1 MPDARRP
8 HPDEHGADAAGT
20 PKGMADPLLGGGGPT
35 ADGDDAPPGGGLRG
49 APRQPP
55 NFLVRRA
62 IFVGAV
68 VAVIAVAAIIV
79 SRFLEDEPP
88 GGSDASIGAEW
99 NAVVVVTDEQVLVV
113 DPDSDPPDEESGDDS
128 DDGAAAAGTTEAGA
142 TPTTDDVAST
152 DTGSAPAT
160 PGTGTSTAGTT
171 DTTDGETD
179 GFPADGVVYQA
190 DGLLDV
196 ESAAVGQTLVLLDES
211 GQVSQID
218 LVEGTVRRARAEPA
232 GVLVTDTGHP
242 DVLAAGVP
250 RGGGLTIVD
259 TRSGDTF
266 DVGEL
271 ADLDDPLMFA
281 DELIVNEAGTYAAVA
296 DGRSFQTVL
305 VNLTDGTADLLPG
318 RVEDLNDT
326 TIVTAQP
333 AGEQSELEFFRV
345 DGERIGTVDA
355 PTPEALLLTGEQSAV
370 AVTGDGRILTI
381 SPDGDLEEAGLLTD
395 EERPRVEVLDGV
407 AVLGRDRFL
416 VIADSFVAV
425 LDPDGAIRA
434 TANGRVVGAPGTS
447 SRCII
452 VGDPSSAGAAAQLD
466 LDTGEVLGQLAGG
479 TISSTSVDGCTA
491 AVIGTQATQVL
502 VRGDTVALP
511 AGIGTVSAISP
522 DGEAAVASSPRGEVL
537 VTIGSDADPRTLSTD
552 PAVIRFAE
560 LP

>member
-1 MPDARRP
+1 
-8 HPDEHGADAAGT
+8 
-20 PKGMADPLLGGGGPT
+20 MADPLLGGGPP
-35 ADGDDAPPGGGLRG
+35 ADDDEAPPGGGLRG

-79 SRFLEDEPP
+79 SRFLEEEPP

-99 NAVVVVTDEQVLVV
+99 NTVVVVTDEQVLVV
-113 DPDSDPPDEESGDDS
+113 DPDSDPPDDEAGDD
-128 DDGAAAAGTTEAGA
+128 DDASAGTTEGGA
-142 TPTTDDVAST
+142 TPATDDVATT
-152 DTGSAPAT
+152 DAGGAPTT
-160 PGTGTSTAGTT
+160 PGTDTTTT
-171 DTTDGETD
+171 DTTDTTGGGSD
-179 GFPADGVVYQA
+179 GPPADGIVYEA

-196 ESAAVGQTLVLLDES
+196 ESAAAGQTLVLLDEG
-211 GQVSQID
+211 GQVSQVD

-242 DVLAAGVP
+242 EVLAAGVP

-266 DVGEL
+266 DIGEL

-333 AGEQSELEFFRV
+333 AGEQSELEFFQV

-381 SPDGDLEEAGLLTD
+381 SPDGALEEAGLLTD
-395 EERPRVEVLDGV
+395 EERPRVEVLDGT

-416 VIADSFVAV
+416 VVADGFVSV

-434 TANGRVVGAPGTS
+434 TVNGRLVGAPGTS

-452 VGDPSSAGAAAQLD
+452 VGDPSSAGAAAQVD

-502 VRGDTVALP
+502 VRGDTVPVP
-511 AGIGTVSAISP
+511 AGIGTISAISP

-537 VTIGSDADPRTLSTD
+537 IAIGSDADPRTLSTD

>member
-8 HPDEHGADAAGT
+8 LPDEHGADAAGT
-20 PKGMADPLLGGGGPT
+20 PTGMTDPLLAGGGPP
-35 ADGDDAPPGGGLRG
+35 ADDDGGGSLRG

-99 NAVVVVTDEQVLVV
+99 NAVVVVNDDQVLVV
-113 DPDSDPPDEESGDDS
+113 DPDADPPDDASSDDS
-128 DDGAAAAGTTEAGA
+128 DDDGAAAGTTEAGA
-142 TPTTDDVAST
+142 TERTDDVTTT
-152 DTGSAPAT
+152 DAVPAT
-160 PGTGTSTAGTT
+160 PGTGTATA
-171 DTTDGETD
+171 DTTETTGGASDGAR
-179 GFPADGVVYQA
+179 ADGVVYEA
-190 DGLLDV
+190 DGLLDA

-211 GQVSQID
+211 GQVSQVD

-232 GVLVTDTGHP
+232 GVLVTDTGQP

-250 RGGGLTIVD
+250 RGGGLTIID

-281 DELIVNEAGTYAAVA
+281 DELIVNEAGTFAAVA

-333 AGEQSELEFFRV
+333 AGEQSELEFFQV
-345 DGERIGTVDA
+345 DSERIGTVDA

-370 AVTGDGRILTI
+370 AVTNDGRILTI

-395 EERPRVEVLDGV
+395 EERPRVEVLDGT

-416 VIADSFVAV
+416 VVADGFVAV
-425 LDPDGAIRA
+425 LDPDGAIR
-434 TANGRVVGAPGTS
+434 TVVNGRVVGAPGTS
-447 SRCII
+447 SRCVI
-452 VGDPSSAGAAAQLD
+452 VGDPSSAGAAAQVD

-491 AVIGTQATQVL
+491 AVIGTRATQVL

-511 AGIGTVSAISP
+511 AGIGTISAISP
-522 DGEAAVASSPRGEVL
+522 DGDAAVGSSPRGEVL
-537 VTIGSDADPRTLSTD
+537 VTIGTDTEPRTLSNE

>member
-8 HPDEHGADAAGT
+8 HPDEHGADPAGT
-20 PKGMADPLLGGGGPT
+20 PKGMADPLLGGGGPPT
-35 ADGDDAPPGGGLRG
+35 DDDELPSSGGLRG
-49 APRQPP
+49 APREPP

-99 NAVVVVTDEQVLVV
+99 NAVVVVTDDQVLVV
-113 DPDSDPPDEESGDDS
+113 DPDSDPADDETGDDP
-128 DDGAAAAGTTEAGA
+128 DDAAAGTTEAGA
-142 TPTTDDVAST
+142 TPATDDGATT
-152 DTGSAPAT
+152 DTGGATAT
-160 PGTGTSTAGTT
+160 PGTGTATTETT
-171 DTTDGETD
+171 DATDGDSDEPGT
-179 GFPADGVVYQA
+179 DGVVYEA
-190 DGLLDV
+190 DGLLDA
-196 ESAAVGQTLVLLDES
+196 ESAAVGQTLVLLDEN
-211 GQVSQID
+211 GQVSQVD
-218 LVEGTVRRARAEPA
+218 LVEGTVRRARAEPG

-250 RGGGLTIVD
+250 RGGGLTIID
-259 TRSGDTF
+259 TRTGDTF
-266 DVGEL
+266 EVGEL

-333 AGEQSELEFFRV
+333 AGEQSELEFFQV

-370 AVTGDGRILTI
+370 TVTGDGRILTI

-395 EERPRVEVLDGV
+395 EERPQVEVVDGT
-407 AVLGRDRFL
+407 AVLGRERFL
-416 VIADSFVAV
+416 VVADGFVAV

-434 TANGRVVGAPGTS
+434 TVTGRVVGAPGTS
-447 SRCII
+447 SRCVI
-452 VGDPSSAGAAAQLD
+452 VGDPSSAGAAAQVD

-479 TISSTSVDGCTA
+479 TISSSSVDGCTA

-502 VRGDTVALP
+502 VRGAIVALP

-537 VTIGSDADPRTLSTD
+537 VAIGSDTEPRTLSTD
-552 PAVIRFAE
+552 PAVIRFAQ